1 MAINVNKLDQ
11 TTYERHCRTI
21 IEMTENKKNN
31 VYIDDPKT
39 HRVTVGVGFNLTN
52 EKLVKNIFRR

>member
-11 TTYERHCRTI
+11 TTYEKHRRTI

-39 HRVTVGVGFNLTN
+39 HIATVGLGFNLTN
-52 EKLVKNIFRR
+52 EKVVKNMFSG